1 MGSGGKDDIVDI
13 WPHRQGGVGG
23 QSPGGGGPSE
33 SQHTGEP
40 KFCGSISDQRESD
53 RNRLVLPGLIDVI
66 VHAQFVVAQWRLV
79 SPAVGQNAVA
89 LIGKALVV
97 ELFEC
102 PNDAFHEGDIEGL
115 VVILKVHPS
124 RLTSDVFFPFLR
136 VAKD

>member
-1 MGSGGKDDIVDI
+1 MGSGGNDDVVDI

-23 QSPGGGGPSE
+23 QGPGGSGPGE
-33 SQHTGEP
+33 RQHTGEAQL
-40 KFCGSISDQRESD
+40 CGSISDQRERHRD
-53 RNRLVLPGLIDVI
+53 RLVLPGLIDVI

-102 PNDAFHEGDIEGL
+102 PDNAFHEGDIESL
-115 VVILKVHPS
+115 VVVLKVHPA
-124 RLTSDVFFPFLR
+124 RLASDVFFPLLR
-136 VAKD
+136 VPKD